1 MTGDLT
7 IMFIVGFIIFALY
20 LVGLVTMI
28 SKAHKQQRSELENDP
43 ELQGFDWEYY
53 NTNYEVK
60 PQSKKEEPIKER
72 QRFETKR
79 ESNRTGSNWS

>member
-60 PQSKKEEPIKER
+60 PQSKKRRTYKR
-72 QRFETKR
+72 KTKV
-79 ESNRTGSNWS
+79 

>member
-7 IMFIVGFIIFALY
+7 IMFIVGFIIFVLY

-53 NTNYEVK
+53 NTNYKVK
-60 PQSKKEEPIKER
+60 PHPKKRRTYK
-72 QRFETKR
+72 KR
-79 ESNRTGSNWS
+79 EKA

>member
-53 NTNYEVK
+53 NTNYKVK
-60 PQSKKEEPIKER
+60 PQPRKKR
-72 QRFETKR
+72 RTYKR
-79 ESNRTGSNWS
+79 KTRV